1 MYRSYVLIAG
11 LLDPKRIFLWT
22 VASLL
27 SALLTL
33 LGAGC
38 QSGSAPLTAEVPLHL
53 EEHLE
58 AATIEGSEVP
68 ADVPAA
74 VEWRFDEPQPAWK
87 PVAAW
92 FPKGKPVQVTR
103 TKDALRLTLTEAHRR
118 PQRGSNRRLL
128 LGRIYIDLPDWR
140 REDWAYVLVR
150 ARTSE
155 KVRQLGVGFNL
166 RKQPA
171 GPGYRQQLTIR
182 FVGEGVD
189 VFTDSSVH
197 TYLLR
202 ADWSGGQWEGPWQQL
217 GIYVTAREPA
227 SLDILSIS
235 VIPKEANYAAA
246 PAGVRPEVR
255 NRVYRRT
262 LYAHAPA
269 RLEYRVRVPEAGRLD
284 LGLGVLREDA
294 PVTFR
299 ITARP
304 DGGEAETL
312 LEETYAD
319 QEHWAQRSLDL
330 SSMAGKTV
338 TLALEANTERAGTVA
353 LWGAPTLTGKRV
365 SGKPNIIFYIID
377 GAGADYMSVYGYNRR
392 TTPNLERLATEGAV
406 FEHAYSNS
414 SWTLPSTASF
424 MTSLQHSVLGG
435 EESGRNRVPD
445 QMMTMAEHVHRAGY
459 QTAVF
464 VANPNAG
471 TLSGLERGVD
481 VFREAWVEFTYFGGE
496 RHSESSRFL
505 HEAFW
510 SWREAY
516 PGEPYWVHFQT
527 TDVHE
532 DFPAV
537 APFGGLFVGPEQE
550 KTWREWNKRLR
561 EKGDHGVYSEAYEK
575 TGLSRVAFF
584 TLHQGMYD
592 ETMAHNDY
600 QLGRLVDRL
609 KATGEWENTL
619 LIIGADHSTRAAMDD
634 MGIAIQDSLPP
645 RWSHPIFRPSIS
657 RVPLIF
663 VWPGHI
669 VGGQRFSHPVS
680 MIDVLPTI
688 LDLTGLPMPEV
699 MQGQSLA
706 PLLLGKEGWEP
717 RPVIFDEFEVDRNTG
732 EFRGSIEVID
742 GRWGASL
749 EINPDP
755 ERPPE
760 QQRPVPLL
768 LYDLW
773 NDPYCLHSL
782 HEERP
787 DLVEK
792 YTQFLEAQWEAHRA
806 LAQHFTRSGETLL
819 TPEQME
825 TLRSLGYVQ

>member
-1 MYRSYVLIAG
+1 
-11 LLDPKRIFLWT
+11 
-22 VASLL
+22 
-27 SALLTL
+27 
-33 LGAGC
+33 
-38 QSGSAPLTAEVPLHL
+38 
-53 EEHLE
+53 
-58 AATIEGSEVP
+58 
-68 ADVPAA
+68 
-74 VEWRFDEPQPAWK
+74 
-87 PVAAW
+87 
-92 FPKGKPVQVTR
+92 
-103 TKDALRLTLTEAHRR
+103 
-118 PQRGSNRRLL
+118 
-128 LGRIYIDLPDWR
+128 
-140 REDWAYVLVR
+140 
-150 ARTSE
+150 
-155 KVRQLGVGFNL
+155 
-166 RKQPA
+166 
-171 GPGYRQQLTIR
+171 
-182 FVGEGVD
+182 
-189 VFTDSSVH
+189 
-197 TYLLR
+197 
-202 ADWSGGQWEGPWQQL
+202 
-217 GIYVTAREPA
+217 
-227 SLDILSIS
+227 
-235 VIPKEANYAAA
+235 
-246 PAGVRPEVR
+246 
-255 NRVYRRT
+255 
-262 LYAHAPA
+262 
-269 RLEYRVRVPEAGRLD
+269 
-284 LGLGVLREDA
+284 
-294 PVTFR
+294 
-299 ITARP
+299 
-304 DGGEAETL
+304 
-312 LEETYAD
+312 
-319 QEHWAQRSLDL
+319 
-330 SSMAGKTV
+330 
-338 TLALEANTERAGTVA
+338 
-353 LWGAPTLTGKRV
+353 
-365 SGKPNIIFYIID
+365 
-377 GAGADYMSVYGYNRR
+377 
-392 TTPNLERLATEGAV
+392 
-406 FEHAYSNS
+406 
-414 SWTLPSTASF
+414 TLPSTASF

-550 KTWREWNKRLR
+550 KTWREWNERLR

-717 RPVIFDEFEVDRNTG
+717 RPVIFDEFNVDRNTG

-773 NDPYCLHSL
+773 NDPFCLRSL
-782 HEERP
+782 HEEQP